1 MPLYLSEAQIP
12 FSKLIISQNEL
23 LARYSNELSREKEVY
38 LMQLINLLH
47 KLSDL
52 PLRNWNYVKRSV
64 LKSSPFSS
72 SSTKSDSEGTFYEKA
87 VENILAS
94 ESHFKRFRRK
104 YNYRE
109 ILEHVDFKLGQKY
122 FFRIKQLDPKMR
134 TAQLGLT
141 RNDLVGSPR
150 SYKYPHFEKIS
161 PTTLRYISVALDIQ
175 NEIDIKRIH
184 KIVEIGAGYGGQAA
198 ILDRFIPNLEYF
210 IFDLPLVQKLI
221 DKYLSSLGMRNFTH
235 MSLADS
241 IPSREFDLVISNYAF
256 SELPRNLQI
265 EYLEKVLLK
274 SKNGYLIMNSGRGN
288 STGRSTGK
296 LSLEEISDRI
306 PGLMVKEEIPLTSP
320 DNYVIYWRAN

>member
-1 MPLYLSEAQIP
+1 
-12 FSKLIISQNEL
+12 
-23 LARYSNELSREKEVY
+23 
-38 LMQLINLLH
+38 MQLINLTH

-52 PLRNWNYVKRSV
+52 PLRACNYLKRFSQN
-64 LKSSPFSS
+64 SSPFSKS
-72 SSTKSDSEGTFYEKA
+72 AIKSDSEETFYEKA

-122 FFRIKQLDPKMR
+122 YLRIKELDPKMK
-134 TAQLGLT
+134 TAQLGLN
-141 RNDLVGSPR
+141 RNDSFGSPR
-150 SYKYPHFEKIS
+150 SYRYPHFEKIS
-161 PTTLRYISVALDIQ
+161 PTTLRYIAVAL
-175 NEIDIKRIH
+175 EIEKELDFKNIH

-198 ILDRFIPNLEYF
+198 ILDKLIPNLEYF

-221 DKYLSSLGMRNFTH
+221 GKYLSSLGMRNFTH

-241 IPSREFDLVISNYAF
+241 IANREFDLVISNYAF

-274 SKNGYLIMNSGRGN
+274 SKSGYLIMNSGRGN

-306 PGLMVKEEIPLTSP
+306 PGLLVKEEIPLTSP

>member
-1 MPLYLSEAQIP
+1 MPALS
-12 FSKLIISQNEL
+12 
-23 LARYSNELSREKEVY
+23 V
-38 LMQLINLLH
+38 LH

-52 PLRNWNYVKRSV
+52 PFKSWNFLKRNAFN
-64 LKSSPFSS
+64 SSPFSKS
-72 SSTKSDSEGTFYEKA
+72 AIKSDSEGTFYQEA

-94 ESHFKRFRRK
+94 ESQFKRFRRK
-104 YNYRE
+104 YDYRE
-109 ILEHVDFKLGQKY
+109 ILEHVDFELGQEY
-122 FFRIKQLDPKMR
+122 FLRIKELDPQLKS
-134 TAQLGLT
+134 AQKGFN
-141 RNDLVGSPR
+141 RNDSVGSPR
-150 SYKYPHFEKIS
+150 SYQYPHFEKIS
-161 PTTLRYISVALDIQ
+161 PTTLRYIAVALEIEKEIDIQ
-175 NEIDIKRIH
+175 NIH

-198 ILDRFIPNLEYF
+198 ILDKLIPNLEYF

-221 DKYLSSLGMRNFTH
+221 GKYLSSLGMRNFTH
-235 MSLADS
+235 MSLPDS
-241 IPSREFDLVISNYAF
+241 LANREFDLVISNYAF

-306 PGLMVKEEIPLTSP
+306 PGLLVKEEIPLTSP

>member
-1 MPLYLSEAQIP
+1 
-12 FSKLIISQNEL
+12 
-23 LARYSNELSREKEVY
+23 
-38 LMQLINLLH
+38 MQVKSVAH

-52 PLRNWNYVKRSV
+52 PFKSWNYLKRNTFN
-64 LKSSPFSS
+64 SSPFSS
-72 SSTKSDSEGTFYEKA
+72 SAIKSDSEGTFYEEA

-94 ESHFKRFRRK
+94 ENQFKRFRRK
-104 YNYRE
+104 YDYRE
-109 ILEHVDFKLGQKY
+109 ILEHVDFALGQEY
-122 FFRIKQLDPKMR
+122 FLRIKELDPQLK
-134 TAQLGLT
+134 TAQKGFN
-141 RNDLVGSPR
+141 RNDSVGSPR
-150 SYKYPHFEKIS
+150 SYQYPHFEKIS
-161 PTTLRYISVALDIQ
+161 PTTLRYIAVALEIEKEIDIQ
-175 NEIDIKRIH
+175 NIH

-198 ILDRFIPNLEYF
+198 ILDKLIPNLEYF
-210 IFDLPLVQKLI
+210 IFDLPLVQELI
-221 DKYLSSLGMRNFTH
+221 GKYLSSLGMRNFTH

-241 IPSREFDLVISNYAF
+241 IANREFDLVISNYAF

-306 PGLMVKEEIPLTSP
+306 PGLLVKEEIPLTSP